1 MPNAIWIWRAA
12 ASRARRGLGLAPEIQ
27 SAADGGALQII
38 ISLRPFLIDSPDS
51 NKRMLEFLRANWSD
65 ILWHIAQHLWL
76 VFISIAIA
84 MVIALPLGILITRRK
99 RLRAPVLGIANV
111 MQTIPSLA
119 LFGFL
124 IPLPFIGGIGPRTAI
139 VALVFYALLPIMR
152 NTVTGIL
159 GVDRSVRDAA
169 VAMGMT
175 DRQVLLQVE
184 LPLAMSVILTGVR
197 VAVVITIGVAIIAAE
212 VGAGGL
218 GEYIFRGL
226 RLNDNHLLLA
236 GAVPSALMAL
246 LADFG
251 FGLIEK
257 QFDTSAN
264 RLKPSRRKLLRRIAW
279 AALALGIVLMGYA
292 AWQRM
297 RPRSHSPLSRGHV
310 TVGSKDF
317 TESILLAEIVAQML
331 EAQNMEVDRRFDLG
345 GNLAHS
351 ALVGGQIDLYPEY
364 TGTAFTAILHH
375 RPITDPKAVYDQVKR
390 EYSEQFN
397 LWISPPLG
405 FDNTFAILVRGEDA
419 RRLNLKT
426 ISDAAKYAPRWHA
439 GFGHDFISRLD
450 GYPGFSR
457 TYGLQFAGVSDMAL
471 DLTYTALASHQV
483 DLIAGNSTDG
493 RIAALDLVQLEDDRR
508 YFPPYEA
515 VFLTRNDALTRVP
528 ALAEALRKLVGA
540 ISTDEM
546 RKLNYEVDGL
556 KHDKKIA
563 VHEWLVKKGLI

>member
-1 MPNAIWIWRAA
+1 M
-12 ASRARRGLGLAPEIQ
+12 
-27 SAADGGALQII
+27 
-38 ISLRPFLIDSPDS
+38 
-51 NKRMLEFLRANWSD
+51 EFLQHNWSD
-65 ILWHIAQHLWL
+65 ILSHIAQHVWL
-76 VFISIAIA
+76 VFLSIAIA
-84 MVIALPLGILITRRK
+84 VLIALPLGILITRKK

-139 VALVFYALLPIMR
+139 VALVFYALLPIIR

-159 GVDRSVRDAA
+159 GVDPNVREAA

-175 DRQVLLQVE
+175 DRQVLFKVE

-226 RLNDNHLLLA
+226 RLNDNRLLLA
-236 GAVPSALMAL
+236 GAVPSAAMAL

-251 FGLIEK
+251 FNLIEK
-257 QFDTSAN
+257 QFDVST
-264 RLKPSRRKLLRRIAW
+264 SRRRAPRPLRVAAIAV
-279 AALALGIVLMGYA
+279 LALGIVVMGYA
-292 AWQRM
+292 VLKGFR
-297 RPRSHSPLSRGHV
+297 RTSPDAARGHV

-317 TESILLAEIVAQML
+317 TESNLLAEIVAQML
-331 EAQNMEVDRRFDLG
+331 EARGVEVDRKFDLG

-351 ALVGGQIDLYPEY
+351 AVVAGQIDLYPEY

-375 RPITDPKAVYDQVKR
+375 QPVTDPKAVYDQVEK
-390 EYSEQFN
+390 EYSQQFH
-397 LWISPPLG
+397 LSVSQPLG

-426 ISDAAKYAPRWHA
+426 ISDAAKYSPQWQA
-439 GFGHDFISRLD
+439 GFGHDFISRQD
-450 GYPGFSR
+450 GYPGFSK
-457 TYGLQFAGVSDMAL
+457 TYGLRFRDVSDMAL
-471 DLTYTALASHQV
+471 DLTYTALASQKV
-483 DLIAGNSTDG
+483 DMIAGNSTDG
-493 RIAALDLVQLEDDRR
+493 RIAALDLVQLEDDKH

-515 VFLTRNDALTRVP
+515 VFIVRQDKMSMAPDEPNGRPIAPLPQILGT
-528 ALAEALRKLVGA
+528 LAGA

-546 RKLNYEVDGL
+546 RKLNYEVDGARR
-556 KHDKKIA
+556 DKK
-563 VHEWLVKKGLI
+563 VVVREWLVKKGFVQ

>member
-1 MPNAIWIWRAA
+1 
-12 ASRARRGLGLAPEIQ
+12 
-27 SAADGGALQII
+27 
-38 ISLRPFLIDSPDS
+38 
-51 NKRMLEFLRANWSD
+51 MLEFLRANWSD
-65 ILWHIAQHLWL
+65 ILAHIAQHVWL

-84 MVIALPLGILITRRK
+84 AAIALPLGILITRRK

-139 VALVFYALLPIMR
+139 VALVFYALLPIIR

-159 GVDRSVRDAA
+159 GVDKNVREAA

-175 DRQVLLQVE
+175 DRQVLFQVE

-226 RLNDNHLLLA
+226 RLNDNRLLLA

-246 LADFG
+246 IADFG

-257 QFDTSAN
+257 RFEPGAARVGQRPL
-264 RLKPSRRKLLRRIAW
+264 RLLAMAVLLI
-279 AALALGIVLMGYA
+279 GIVLMGYA
-292 AWQRM
+292 TFRGI
-297 RPRSHSPLSRGHV
+297 RGRSSHSRAYV

-317 TESILLAEIVAQML
+317 TESNLLAEIVAQML
-331 EAQNMEVDRRFDLG
+331 EARNIEVTRQFDLG
-345 GNLAHS
+345 GNLAHG
-351 ALVGGQIDLYPEY
+351 ALVAGNIDLYPEY
-364 TGTAFTAILHH
+364 TGTSFTAILHH
-375 RPITDPKAVYDQVKR
+375 QPISDPKAVYDQVKS
-390 EYSEQFN
+390 EYAQQFN
-397 LWISPPLG
+397 VEVGPPLG

-419 RRLNLKT
+419 RRLNLKK
-426 ISDAAKYAPRWHA
+426 ISDAAKHTRQWQA
-439 GFGHDFISRLD
+439 GFGHDFIVRPD

-457 TYGLQFAGVSDMAL
+457 TYGLQLAKVNQMAL
-471 DLTYTALASHQV
+471 DLTYTALSSRQV
-483 DLIAGNSTDG
+483 DMIAGNSTDG
-493 RIAALDLVQLEDDRR
+493 RIAALDLFQLEDDRH

-515 VFLTRNDALTRVP
+515 VFLTRKDSLSRVP
-528 ALAEALRKLVGA
+528 QLAEVLEKLGGA
-540 ISTDEM
+540 VSTEEM
-546 RKLNYEVDGL
+546 RKLNNEVDEA
-556 KHDKKIA
+556 KRDKKN
-563 VHEWLVKKGLI
+563 VVREWLFKKGFVK